1 MNRPARSA
9 SRCRRRP
16 RPALTTPVRGSPPA
30 RLASTSSSLWRRPAS
45 SMHRRCRPYSHR
57 QPARLPCAHQGPSF
71 TGPPGREPRFRPA
84 RHGSAVR
91 GGPGNETMPVKRQ
104 YWSNGDAG
112 QMSVLVKRRYWSN
125 GDAGQRRCWS
135 KGGTVKGRY
144 LPKGDAGQKAVMV
157 KRRCWSKGDAGQKAM
172 LVKRRCWPKGDAGQR
187 RYWSKLCTVKRR
199 CLSKGDSGQKA
210 MLVKGGNGR
219 KTNADQA
226 RMARAQA

>member
-1 MNRPARSA
+1 MGGPGLRQDAHGRRCPHALSARRAAPVACGREGAAA
-9 SRCRRRP
+9 SMDGASQRNGGGRQREGGKQREGRSGLRRAGREYLEMPQGQGKDRSDCLHLFVVAGREYLEMPPHFEAGEVRVQVPPGP

-104 YWSNGDAG
+104 YWSNGDA
-112 QMSVLVKRRYWSN
+112 S
-125 GDAGQRRCWS
+125 QRR
-135 KGGTVKGRY
+135 
-144 LPKGDAGQKAVMV
+144 
-157 KRRCWSKGDAGQKAM
+157 
-172 LVKRRCWPKGDAGQR
+172 
-187 RYWSKLCTVKRR
+187 
-199 CLSKGDSGQKA
+199 
-210 MLVKGGNGR
+210 
-219 KTNADQA
+219 
-226 RMARAQA
+226 